1 MCLEPPG
8 PFVRPQPGP
17 FRLSRSRTPTMSSA
31 ARPTTPRPTTARRRR
46 AASNEDGRRSRLW
59 RWRRLFFLVALTFV
73 LLIAGS
79 GYLFASVPLPDDEP
93 PLLQTTFICA
103 DDVTTGCDTD
113 NSIAQLSGGVDRVRV
128 DYDQLPPVLVNAV
141 VAAEDRDFFT
151 HSGVDPMGI
160 ARAFWSNLRSDGGTQ
175 GGSTITQQYVKNVY
189 LSQERTIT
197 RKLKE
202 ASLAVKV
209 ERELAKEEILLR
221 YLNVIYFGRG
231 AYGVEAAA
239 QTYFGVPVEEL
250 NLPQAAY
257 LAGLIRAPE
266 LADANLP
273 ESDPQREAQRA
284 TAGQR
289 RQTVLDA
296 MLEAGYISPDEHAL
310 GSLSGFDDVLARTE
324 TTSFGRVASPELGT
338 EYWIE
343 YVRRW
348 LVDEAGFTDAEVY
361 GGGLRVYTTLD
372 MDMQVHA
379 VEAVHE
385 TLDWPED
392 PAGAL
397 VAVDTAGRIRAM
409 VGGKDFQNER
419 VNLAL
424 GAGGG
429 GSGRQPGSSFK
440 PIVLAEALKQGTPLT
455 TVYDAPGKKT
465 FRGADSG
472 DDWVVANYADAGLGS
487 LDLVDATANSSNT
500 AYAQLQLD
508 VGVDNTVALAR
519 RMGITG
525 ELPEVPSLVLGTA
538 SVSVLDMASAYT
550 TFMNEGEHVPPYP
563 VTRVTDASG
572 TVLYES
578 PTERDRVLPPEVADQ
593 VNWTLNQVV
602 ESGTGTEARFEQP
615 AAGKTGTTENYR
627 DAWFVGYTCRL
638 TAAVWVGYP
647 GTETRYMERVHGLDG
662 VTGGSIPAEIWRLF
676 MEQAT
681 QDMDS
686 CPFEQ
691 PERAPAP
698 ASRSSSSDGRTVA
711 TAPSTS
717 TTTPPSPTI
726 EAPSATTTTE
736 PPPPPPPPPT
746 STTTAPPPSTT
757 TTTAPPGPGV

>member
-1 MCLEPPG
+1 VG
-8 PFVRPQPGP
+8 
-17 FRLSRSRTPTMSSA
+17 
-31 ARPTTPRPTTARRRR
+31 
-46 AASNEDGRRSRLW
+46 
-59 RWRRLFFLVALTFV
+59 LTFV

-103 DDVTTGCDTD
+103 ADVTTGCDTD
-113 NSIAQLSGGVDRVRV
+113 TSIAQLSGGVDRVRV
-128 DYDQLPPVLVNAV
+128 DYDQLPPVLINAV

-160 ARAFWSNLRSDGGTQ
+160 ARAFWSNLRSDGDTQ

-209 ERELAKEEILLR
+209 ERELSKEEILLR

-239 QTYFGVPVEEL
+239 RTYFGVSVEEL

-273 ESDPQREAQRA
+273 EGDPQREAQQA
-284 TAGQR
+284 TAGVR

-296 MLEAGYISPDEHAL
+296 MLEEGYISPDEHAL
-310 GSLSGFDDVLARTE
+310 GSLSGFDDVLARAE

-348 LVDEAGFTDAEVY
+348 LVEEAGFTDAEVY

-372 MDMQVHA
+372 MEMQAHA
-379 VEAVHE
+379 VEAVYE

-392 PAGAL
+392 PSGAL
-397 VAVDTAGRIRAM
+397 VAIDTAGRIRAM
-409 VGGKDFQNER
+409 VGGQDFENER

-424 GAGGG
+424 GADGG
-429 GSGRQPGSSFK
+429 GSGRQPGSAFK

-455 TVYDAPGKKT
+455 AVYDAPSKKT
-465 FRGADSG
+465 FRGADGG
-472 DDWVVANYADAGLGS
+472 DDWVVSNYADAGLGS

-519 RMGITG
+519 RMGLTG

-572 TVLYES
+572 TVLYEA
-578 PTERDRVLPPEVADQ
+578 PTERDRVLPVEIADR

-602 ESGTGTEARFEQP
+602 ESGTGTEAQYEQP

-681 QDMDS
+681 EGMDS

-691 PERAPAP
+691 P
-698 ASRSSSSDGRTVA
+698 D
-711 TAPSTS
+711 
-717 TTTPPSPTI
+717 
-726 EAPSATTTTE
+726 EAPSAPSRSSDRDGGSATTSAPTATTSPPPTTTTTAA
-736 PPPPPPPPPT
+736 PATTTTTSAPPPPPPT
-746 STTTAPPPSTT
+746 TTTTQAPTT
-757 TTTAPPGPGV
+757 TTTTTPAAPGV

>member
-1 MCLEPPG
+1 MAPTPRTVPRASAPRRPRPG
-8 PFVRPQPGP
+8 PADG
-17 FRLSRSRTPTMSSA
+17 
-31 ARPTTPRPTTARRRR
+31 ARR
-46 AASNEDGRRSRLW
+46 SPFW
-59 RWRRLFFLVALTFV
+59 RWRRLLFLAGLTVV
-73 LLIAGS
+73 LLVAGS

-103 DDVTTGCDTD
+103 DDVTTGCAVD

-128 DYDQLPPVLVNAV
+128 EYGQLPPVLVNAV
-141 VAAEDRDFFT
+141 VAAEDRDFFA

-160 ARAFWSNLRSDGGTQ
+160 ARAFWSNLRNDGGTQ

-209 ERELAKEEILLR
+209 ERELPKEEILLR

-239 QTYFGVPVEEL
+239 RTYFGVHVEDL

-273 ESDPQREAQRA
+273 EGDPQREAQRA
-284 TAGQR
+284 TAGER

-296 MLEAGYISPDEHAL
+296 MLAEGYINPDEHVL

-338 EYWIE
+338 EYWID
-343 YVRRW
+343 YVRQW

-372 MDMQVHA
+372 MEMQAHA
-379 VEAVHE
+379 VEAVYE
-385 TLDWPED
+385 TLDWPGD
-392 PAGAL
+392 PTGAL

-409 VGGKDFQNER
+409 VGGRDFQNER

-424 GAGGG
+424 GVEGG

-455 TVYDAPGKKT
+455 AVYDAPAEKT
-465 FRGADSG
+465 FPGADGG
-472 DDWVVANYADAGLGS
+472 DDWVVANYADAGLGE

-500 AYAQLQLD
+500 AFAQLQLD

-519 RMGITG
+519 RMGISG

-538 SVSVLDMASAYT
+538 SVSVLDMASAYS
-550 TFMNEGEHVPPYP
+550 TFMNGGEHVPPYP
-563 VTRVTDASG
+563 VARVTDARG
-572 TVLYES
+572 TVLYEA
-578 PTERDRVLPPEVADQ
+578 PTQRDRVLNTEVSDE

-602 ESGTGTEARFEQP
+602 ESGTGTDARYDQP

-647 GTETRYMERVHGLDG
+647 GTETRYMEGVHGLDG
-662 VTGGSIPAEIWRLF
+662 VTGGSIPADIWRLF

-681 QDMDS
+681 EGMES

-691 PERAPAP
+691 PDRAPEP
-698 ASRSSSSDGRTVA
+698 QSRASRRDAA
-711 TAPSTS
+711 TATTARSPS
-717 TTTPPSPTI
+717 TTPPP
-726 EAPSATTTTE
+726 PSSSTTA
-736 PPPPPPPPPT
+736 PPPPP
-746 STTTAPPPSTT
+746 STTTAPPAPSS
-757 TTTAPPGPGV
+757 TTTAPPAPSSSTTAPSAPPGPDG

>member
-1 MCLEPPG
+1 VG
-8 PFVRPQPGP
+8 
-17 FRLSRSRTPTMSSA
+17 
-31 ARPTTPRPTTARRRR
+31 
-46 AASNEDGRRSRLW
+46 
-59 RWRRLFFLVALTFV
+59 LTFV

-103 DDVTTGCDTD
+103 ADVTTGCDTD
-113 NSIAQLSGGVDRVRV
+113 TSIAQLSGGVDRVRV
-128 DYDQLPPVLVNAV
+128 DYDQLPPVLINAV

-160 ARAFWSNLRSDGGTQ
+160 ARAFWSNLRNDGDTQ

-209 ERELAKEEILLR
+209 ERELSKEEILLR

-239 QTYFGVPVEEL
+239 RTYFGVSVEEL

-273 ESDPQREAQRA
+273 EGDPQREAQQA
-284 TAGQR
+284 TAGVR

-296 MLEAGYISPDEHAL
+296 MLEEGYISPDEHAL
-310 GSLSGFDDVLARTE
+310 GSLSGFDDVLARAE

-348 LVDEAGFTDAEVY
+348 LVEEAGFTDAEVY

-372 MDMQVHA
+372 MEMQAHA
-379 VEAVHE
+379 VEAVYE

-392 PAGAL
+392 PSGAL
-397 VAVDTAGRIRAM
+397 VAIDTAGRIRAM
-409 VGGKDFQNER
+409 VGGQDFENER

-424 GAGGG
+424 GADGG
-429 GSGRQPGSSFK
+429 GSGRQPGSAFK

-455 TVYDAPGKKT
+455 AVYDAPSKKT
-465 FRGADSG
+465 FRGADGG
-472 DDWVVANYADAGLGS
+472 DDWVVSNYADAGLGS

-519 RMGITG
+519 RMGLTG

-572 TVLYES
+572 TVLYEA
-578 PTERDRVLPPEVADQ
+578 PTERDRVLPVEIADR

-602 ESGTGTEARFEQP
+602 ESGTGTEAQYEQP

-681 QDMDS
+681 EGMDS

-691 PERAPAP
+691 P
-698 ASRSSSSDGRTVA
+698 D
-711 TAPSTS
+711 
-717 TTTPPSPTI
+717 
-726 EAPSATTTTE
+726 EAPSAPSRSSDRDGGSATTSAPTATTSPPPTTTTTE
-736 PPPPPPPPPT
+736 APATTTTTSAPPPPPPT
-746 STTTAPPPSTT
+746 TTTTQAPTT
-757 TTTAPPGPGV
+757 TTTTTPAAPGV